1 MSVLQMVQKNMTL
14 IFLQRSLLF
23 LCTNKSVCLHMLVP
37 LVFLSSFCS
46 LKLNDFNFKNG
57 HWATFSSACKAEVI
71 QGYADASPN
80 WKLSLLVTVMCLL
93 LCVCP
98 YATEKSLLMI
108 FTMHFAKTSQK
119 TRTHKYTFLCHPCPN
134 LVVVNSL

>member
-93 LCVCP
+93 LCVCVSLCDREEFINDIY
-98 YATEKSLLMI
+98 YALRKNLTKN
-108 FTMHFAKTSQK
+108 
-119 TRTHKYTFLCHPCPN
+119 THT
-134 LVVVNSL
+134 